1 MVKMTSKNN
10 KNNEDG
16 ESWRD
21 DLRKGPWTPRE
32 DAMLIELVEKYRE
45 RNWSLLVQKNS
56 ELRRSGQS
64 CRHRWLE
71 HLKPGLKK
79 GPLSEEEEKLIVDL
93 HSQFG
98 NRWALIATKV
108 PGRSGNEIKCFW
120 NTRMKKRPREWLPE
134 DPPQMLQQ
142 AQHFS
147 SSASSSASS
156 TSSLPQCKSGS
167 LLNDVVMEGNALC
180 PKGKSKMDATIVIVI
195 VIEEGEEPPL
205 PPVGTSKE
213 EETATIVATQSSSHQ
228 LISTE
233 KNDNGGCNNNK
244 EALNNSMHQQVD
256 DQLLSIL
263 KNTPLYSPVHKWYKV
278 DDDKYFP
285 DDDDGDW
292 NVGNLWN
299 FD

>member
-1 MVKMTSKNN
+1 
-10 KNNEDG
+10 
-16 ESWRD
+16 
-21 DLRKGPWTPRE
+21 
-32 DAMLIELVEKYRE
+32 
-45 RNWSLLVQKNS
+45 
-56 ELRRSGQS
+56 
-64 CRHRWLE
+64 
-71 HLKPGLKK
+71 
-79 GPLSEEEEKLIVDL
+79 
-93 HSQFG
+93 
-98 NRWALIATKV
+98 V

-228 LISTE
+228 LIST
-233 KNDNGGCNNNK
+233 
-244 EALNNSMHQQVD
+244 
-256 DQLLSIL
+256 
-263 KNTPLYSPVHKWYKV
+263 
-278 DDDKYFP
+278 
-285 DDDDGDW
+285 
-292 NVGNLWN
+292 
-299 FD
+299 